1 MTQEKK
7 KNPILGEGN
16 GPGGAKNFFP
26 PHTWGPP
33 VLGLGSFSPHF
44 PGGKGV
50 PFMGYWGPFGFLE
63 EGIIF
68 NLWKVWCLPDR
79 IPKEKWVFRKIFL
92 QKILVSMFRGAL
104 KSLTVNVGYLLL
116 AVGINSILNCE
127 NRCFQSSKTFGLLLF
142 FVCICI
148 LFVIFVPHGESDLK
162 SYHYQ
167 TSSCSI
173 ALVSV
178 HTFQ

>member
-1 MTQEKK
+1 MFAEQDPNESVFSENFPSE
-7 KNPILGEGN
+7 NP
-16 GPGGAKNFFP
+16 
-26 PHTWGPP
+26 
-33 VLGLGSFSPHF
+33 
-44 PGGKGV
+44 
-50 PFMGYWGPFGFLE
+50 GF
-63 EGIIF
+63 I
-68 NLWKVWCLPDR
+68 V
-79 IPKEKWVFRKIFL
+79 
-92 QKILVSMFRGAL
+92 QGAL
-104 KSLTVNVGYLLL
+104 KSITVNVDYHLL
-116 AVGINSILNCE
+116 AVRINSILNCE